1 MNNEQLEANT
11 GKTPSRDR
19 KREPVREDVHYHERY
34 NRDDSLG
41 TGRDHESDKRPVQII
56 DDPIRNALIPEPKD
70 EKSDLIKY
78 GELLTNKDNKRYLLE
93 RLTELKGQEIKIFSI
108 YLTYAEKYD
117 IRCIKDIL
125 YMQMSLNFSKGR
137 KRVSELVKLFQ
148 SAEHNDERETKEG
161 LIGLADRFR
170 RK

>member
-1 MNNEQLEANT
+1 MNEKKIPTRSASTRTKRPDHNNIRNT
-11 GKTPSRDR
+11 RGSGLDDRVSDQSSSQRDQ
-19 KREPVREDVHYHERY
+19 
-34 NRDDSLG
+34 
-41 TGRDHESDKRPVQII
+41 RPVQV
-56 DDPIRNALIPEPKD
+56 DESKRNTDPLNAIIPEQQD

-78 GELLTNKDNKRYLLE
+78 GELLTNKQNERYLLE
-93 RLTELKGQEIKIFSI
+93 RLTELKAQEIKIFSI

-117 IRCIKDIL
+117 IECIKDIL

-148 SAEHNDERETKEG
+148 SAERNDEREVRDG
-161 LIGLADRFR
+161 MMGIVDRFR

>member
-1 MNNEQLEANT
+1 MNEKKIPTRSASTRTKRPDHKNIRNT
-11 GKTPSRDR
+11 RGSSMDDR
-19 KREPVREDVHYHERY
+19 V
-34 NRDDSLG
+34 
-41 TGRDHESDKRPVQII
+41 SDQSSSQSDQRPVQV
-56 DDPIRNALIPEPKD
+56 DESKRNTDPLHAIIPEQQD

-78 GELLTNKDNKRYLLE
+78 GELLTNKQNERYLLE
-93 RLTELKGQEIKIFSI
+93 RLTELKAQEIKIFSI

-117 IRCIKDIL
+117 IECIKDIL

-148 SAEHNDERETKEG
+148 SAERNDEREMRDG
-161 LIGLADRFR
+161 MMGIVDRFR